1 MTSLLPKVCSFP
13 NQTGWWGDGA
23 DPETTGSGQILP
35 FLHEVEHLYF
45 GALFCFVLLFLRSG
59 KCLQMRRF

>member
-45 GALFCFVLLFLRSG
+45 GALFVL
-59 KCLQMRRF
+59 